1 MYFYPFKAAF
11 QENVGRQVSTKAFV
25 SAGFERFYL
34 IEEVSFTFHS
44 RLQNNRFT
52 FFEIVLCMSRSAGVI
67 FLREASGPHTPVWG
81 VLTARARVLP

>member
-25 SAGFERFYL
+25 SAGFEHFLL
-34 IEEVSFTFHS
+34 IEEVSFIFHS
-44 RLQNNRFT
+44 TLQNTRFSL
-52 FFEIVLCMSRSAGVI
+52 FEIGLYITRSDGLI
-67 FLREASGPHTPVWG
+67 FLREASGPHTTVWR